1 MEKSNCHNNN
11 AYAETENEW
20 ELLHTVG
27 VPCEEEPEKIRG
39 LSEEEYRKLKTQCDV
54 LLVEADGAKR
64 KPLKVPAEH
73 EPVIPEDTDMV
84 IGIAG
89 ASAIGR
95 TIKAGCHRGEL
106 VGELLGKNLV
116 RS

>member
-1 MEKSNCHNNN
+1 MLRPK
-11 AYAETENEW
+11 NEW

-89 ASAIGR
+89 ASASWADDQSRLSQRR
-95 TIKAGCHRGEL
+95 TCRG
-106 VGELLGKNLV
+106 VTWVKT
-116 RS
+116 